1 MAKTKTSATS
11 TKKEVTNTTKKK
23 TSSST
28 KPTNDMQRMV
38 NLSIDDTFCI
48 DDLDNRRLYINYE
61 IDEMV
66 IESIVYQIMRFNRQD
81 LGKPIEDRLPIKL
94 YINSPGGNVV
104 DGYGLI
110 DAIITSKTP
119 VYTINQAMCAS
130 MGFLIFIA
138 GQKRFTMPHA
148 EFLMHDGSTMGWDS
162 TAKMKDR
169 MDFELNE
176 VEAMTREYII
186 EHTKITE
193 KLYKEKYRCEWY
205 FLPKKAKEL
214 GVADCIIGE
223 DCDIDEII

>member
-1 MAKTKTSATS
+1 MAETTKNVTKASTKKPTTTKTS
-11 TKKEVTNTTKKK
+11 KEEAKSV
-23 TSSST
+23 
-28 KPTNDMQRMV
+28 V
-38 NLSIDDTFCI
+38 NLCIEDTYNI
-48 DDLDNRRLYINYE
+48 EEVEGRRLYINFG
-61 IDEMV
+61 IDEEV
-66 IESIVYQIMRFNRQD
+66 IESIVWHILRYNRQD
-81 LGKPIEDRLPIKL
+81 RGKPIEDRVPIKL

-119 VYTINQAMCAS
+119 VWTINQAMCAS

-138 GQKRFTMPHA
+138 GQRRYAMPHA
-148 EFLMHDGSTMGWDS
+148 EFLMHDGSTAGWDS

-193 KLYKEKYRCEWY
+193 EMYKEKYRVEWY
-205 FLPKKAKEL
+205 FLPKKAKEV
-214 GVADCIIGE
+214 GVVDYIVGE